1 VYAGSRSVVASLWA
15 VNDQSTS
22 LFMESFSRHLKE
34 GQPKAE
40 ALRLAR
46 VETMNRRVRS
56 DASGDEQSLTA
67 PYFWAP
73 FVLIGDGS

>member
-1 VYAGSRSVVASLWA
+1 LYAGSRSVIASLWP
-15 VNDQSTS
+15 VYDQSTS
-22 LFMESFSRHLKE
+22 LFMESFYRHLKN
-34 GQPKAE
+34 GKVRAE

-46 VETMNRRVRS
+46 IETMGRSVWS
-56 DASGDEQSLTA
+56 DALGEEQSLAA